1 MFLKKHLLFNIL
13 IYIHNWCCKVLC
25 VCVVCRMN
33 GFCHPPL
40 FFLCLPVLI
49 DTSQQFHNNM
59 RPDIHQMAFQSQSL
73 CFQTTWSAQCSS
85 RVNILK
91 RSQMAASVIKLTPL
105 YGHRYLAC
113 LLWIIYAVCCKNSP
127 LKKKTIKAEW
137 LGGNRLRA
145 TDTENCC
152 IKDKVQPGQRI
163 FNLVIEGKCK
173 SRCERHY
180 FWKVSISVFLINVI
194 KAWLLQYCH
203 HVEHVSCL
211 WANKARPI

>member
-33 GFCHPPL
+33 GFCRPPL
-40 FFLCLPVLI
+40 FFFLYLPVLI

-73 CFQTTWSAQCSS
+73 CFQTTCRAQCLS
-85 RVNILK
+85 RVNIFK

-113 LLWIIYAVCCKNSP
+113 LLWIIYAVRCKNSP
-127 LKKKTIKAEW
+127 FKKNNQSWVATAWGQQTWKIVASKTKFD
-137 LGGNRLRA
+137 LGREYL
-145 TDTENCC
+145 
-152 IKDKVQPGQRI
+152 I
-163 FNLVIEGKCK
+163 F
-173 SRCERHY
+173 
-180 FWKVSISVFLINVI
+180 W
-194 KAWLLQYCH
+194 
-203 HVEHVSCL
+203 
-211 WANKARPI
+211 